1 MTSQLTTARI
11 RLICWIFK
19 SWLEMD
25 YMRGKRY
32 IHSRSRDLQ
41 GRINHTFMKKKK
53 ILAWRRKEA
62 KTATN
67 V

>member
-25 YMRGKRY
+25 YMRGKRV
-32 IHSRSRDLQ
+32 HSLSIERSPRQ
-41 GRINHTFMKKKK
+41 NKSHIYEEKKNPR
-53 ILAWRRKEA
+53 LEA
-62 KTATN
+62 
-67 V
+67 

>member
-25 YMRGKRY
+25 YMRGKRV
-32 IHSRSRDLQ
+32 HSLSIERSPRQ
-41 GRINHTFMKKKK
+41 NKSHIYEEKK

-62 KTATN
+62 KIATN